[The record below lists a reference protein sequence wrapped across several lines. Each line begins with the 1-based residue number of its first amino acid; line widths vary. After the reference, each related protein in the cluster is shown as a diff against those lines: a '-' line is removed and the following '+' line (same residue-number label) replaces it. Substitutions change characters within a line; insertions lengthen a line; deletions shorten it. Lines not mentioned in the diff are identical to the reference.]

1 MVTSSLLTCVANRL
15 AFCECWLHFL
25 SEPVVKS
32 EGNLGKD
39 CGNQI
44 SAIRSDA
51 EKGMLLDT
59 LSAVRVTMKRS
70 VLGPG
75 LHHSSH

>member
-1 MVTSSLLTCVANRL
+1 MLTSPLLTCVADRL
-15 AFCECWLHFL
+15 ALCECWLHFL
-25 SEPVVKS
+25 SEAVVKS
-32 EGNLGKD
+32 EGSLEKD

-44 SAIRSDA
+44 SPIRSDA

-59 LSAVRVTMKRS
+59 LSAVRVTLKRS

-75 LHHSSH
+75 LRSH